1 MRSQSSLA
9 SRPRIA
15 VVGAGFA
22 GLTAA
27 RELGRQYAVTVLDGS
42 PWFEWLP
49 NTHELLSGVKR
60 PADLRLPHR
69 ALVARAGHRFV
80 QATVAAIDAQAG
92 RLVTSGGRHIGFDAC
107 IVAVGGVHDTF
118 GVPGADRHAM
128 SFKGVDDCDA
138 IGRRLAQ
145 LARRPG
151 RHSVVIVGGGLE
163 GIEALGE
170 ILRRFRKSDAF
181 AVSVVEAGA
190 RRAAGHAAGARRG
203 GARPLRGPR
212 RPDPHALASNVRDGR
227 PRSSRHRRDL
237 AFRSH
242 DVDWWVGA
250 VAAAAGIGPRRR
262 AGKLGARERVAA
274 EPALRQRVRRGRC
287 RGIAASAR
295 QAGLLRDA
303 DGGVRGRQ
311 RRPGARGPQ
320 APQFQSVAQ
329 ADAGRFR

>member
-1 MRSQSSLA
+1 MRSPTTLA

-27 RELGRQYAVTVLDGS
+27 RELGREYAVTVLDGS

-69 ALVARAGHRFV
+69 ALVARLGHRFV
-80 QATVAAIDAQAG
+80 QATVATIDAGAG
-92 RLVTSGGRHIGFDAC
+92 RLVTSGGRIIGFDAC
-107 IVAVGGVHDTF
+107 IVAVGGVHDTL

-170 ILRRFRKSDAF
+170 ILRRYRRSDAF
-181 AVSVVEAGA
+181 AVNRRRSGRPPAAGRPTGA
-190 RRAAGHAAGARRG
+190 RRRSAST
-203 GARPLRGPR
+203 LRGPR
-212 RPDPHALASNVRDGR
+212 GPDPHANTRDVGDASGAFVST
-227 PRSSRHRRDL
+227 PARRC
-237 AFRSH
+237 
-242 DVDWWVGA
+242 V
-250 VAAAAGIGPRRR
+250 PT
-262 AGKLGARERVAA
+262 
-274 EPALRQRVRRGRC
+274 
-287 RGIAASAR
+287 
-295 QAGLLRDA
+295 
-303 DGGVRGRQ
+303 
-311 RRPGARGPQ
+311 
-320 APQFQSVAQ
+320 
-329 ADAGRFR
+329 